1 MRCKC
6 IIILP
11 LIKKKILKNRQNSK
25 WAVFFTYFYHLMA
38 LKQLKI
44 GFKGNKTLAV
54 SILSLIL
61 FVTTVSFTQDYFE
74 VSKNLEIFN
83 SIFKE
88 LNSSYVDGIKPGQTI
103 KTGIDAMLN
112 SLDPYTV
119 YYAENDIEEYRYLT
133 TGEYGGIGTEVYDI
147 DNKIIVKEPLEGF
160 AAFKAGLRAGDQIV
174 GVNDVNVEGKQ
185 SDEIRSLL
193 RGQGGTSVKLKIIKA
208 GETTKTEIT
217 FNREDIKPK
226 VVPFSGMVPNTNVG
240 YIKFVGFTTETC
252 SNDVKKAFL
261 TLKEQGAK
269 SLVLDLRGNLGG
281 FMREA
286 INLVNFFIDKG
297 HEVVFTKGK
306 TEDWNKS
313 YLSVNPPIDTQ
324 IPLVVLVDEMSAS
337 ASEIVCGALQDLDRA
352 VVVGKRTFGKGLVQE
367 TRNLAYNA
375 KIKLTVAKY
384 YIPSGRCV
392 QALDYSHK
400 DEDGRVEKVPDS
412 LINAFKTKGGRIV
425 YDGAGIMP
433 DVTTGNLTYTP
444 LMIALNNQFAIFN
457 YATKYFL
464 KNKTIKPASEF
475 QLSDDEY
482 NDFLAYLNSI
492 NFDYKSKSELELEE
506 VRRDA
511 NRENYYTNVK
521 SEFENLVAKIRL
533 SKKDDLQKQKTD
545 IKRALEEEI
554 VSRYY
559 FQTGRIEYTLKNDLD
574 LRKAVELLNDS
585 DKYKQILTTILKPT
599 KPFSINKKFE

>member
-1 MRCKC
+1 
-6 IIILP
+6 
-11 LIKKKILKNRQNSK
+11 
-25 WAVFFTYFYHLMA
+25 MA

-240 YIKFVGFTTETC
+240 YIKFVGFTTESC

-286 INLVNFFIDKG
+286 INLVNFFIEKG

-464 KNKTIKPASEF
+464 KNK
-475 QLSDDEY
+475 
-482 NDFLAYLNSI
+482 
-492 NFDYKSKSELELEE
+492 
-506 VRRDA
+506 
-511 NRENYYTNVK
+511 
-521 SEFENLVAKIRL
+521 
-533 SKKDDLQKQKTD
+533 KK
-545 IKRALEEEI
+545 E
-554 VSRYY
+554 
-559 FQTGRIEYTLKNDLD
+559 
-574 LRKAVELLNDS
+574 
-585 DKYKQILTTILKPT
+585 
-599 KPFSINKKFE
+599 